1 MTSIWRCFPIS
12 LHSSTI
18 SAYLP
23 KPKYKL
29 SYIISTNITTRSVR
43 HHSLITICPLDTW
56 GGRHAP
62 LCSYLT
68 WIVVPSSLYRFR
80 LVILLIDSDRHCS
93 VQTFRLVILL
103 IDSDRHYSVQTF
115 RLVILL
121 IDSDRHC
128 SVQTFRLSTLTD
140 TVLYRHF
147 AWSFCLSTLT
157 DTVLDS
163 DWHCSRLWPT
173 LFSTLDWHCSVQTLA
188 CTRNL

>member
-1 MTSIWRCFPIS
+1 MTSIWRCFPIN

-29 SYIISTNITTRSVR
+29 SCIISTNITTRGVR

-56 GGRHAP
+56 GGLHAP
-62 LCSYLT
+62 LCSYLI

-103 IDSDRHYSVQTF
+103 INSDRHRSVQTF

-121 IDSDRHC
+121 IDSDRH
-128 SVQTFRLSTLTD
+128 S
-140 TVLYRHF
+140 
-147 AWSFCLSTLT
+147 
-157 DTVLDS
+157 
-163 DWHCSRLWPT
+163 SRLRLVT
-173 LFSTLDWHCSVQTLA
+173 LFCTDAVSYTHLTLPTSVA
-188 CTRNL
+188 V